1 MSRAR
6 SLLPRTVL
14 QRVRLA
20 ALLFACSAPLSQ
32 FPIGMAPSAPR
43 AAQIQGFFALVLLI
57 VVYVVTFARRRT
69 MTLCPIAVG
78 ALILIAGDA
87 MVDPMAVIALCI
99 GTMVHQSL
107 YGGRRA
113 ASGRPGA
120 PSPPGPLTTP
130 PPPPPP

>member
-1 MSRAR
+1 MSRVR

-20 ALLFACSAPLSQ
+20 ALLFACSAPVSQ
-32 FPIGMAPSAPR
+32 FPIGMDSSVPR
-43 AAQIQGFFALVLLI
+43 AAQIQGFLALVLLI
-57 VVYVVTFARRRT
+57 VFYAVTFARRRA

-78 ALILIAGDA
+78 ALILIAGYA

-107 YGGRRA
+107 YGGPRGA
-113 ASGRPGA
+113 PPRPGA
-120 PSPPGPLTTP
+120 RP
-130 PPPPPP
+130 PPAPPTLAPPP